1 MNLKPYSVEKL
12 KKLEPSFKVAIEKLL
27 KEAHAKGLNVQVA
40 SGFRSFE
47 EQNALFEQGRSKPG
61 PIATNAKGGRSAHN
75 YGRAVD
81 LFFLVN
87 EKADWGIGKFIMLA
101 QLAKGLELPL
111 MWAGKWKS
119 FKEFCHFESNLP

>member
-61 PIATNAKGGRSAHN
+61 PIATNAKGGQSAHN
-75 YGRAVD
+75 HGRAVD

>member
-1 MNLKPYSVEKL
+1 MNLKPYSVKRLKL
-12 KKLEPSFKVAIEKLL
+12 LEPRFKVAIEKLL

-40 SGFRSFE
+40 SGFRSFD
-47 EQNALFEQGRSKPG
+47 EQDALFEQGRSKPG
-61 PIATNAKGGRSAHN
+61 PIVTNAKRGQSAHN

-87 EKADWGIGKFIMLA
+87 EKADWGIGKFKMLA
-101 QLAKGLELPL
+101 QLAKDLELPL
-111 MWAGKWKS
+111 MWAGEWKS